1 MPHIQLLSLLGDQL
15 SSVQS
20 TLAFDRWASY
30 PQFNN
35 DRGYGRI
42 ALLACILG
50 IVLGVHVIVGIQ
62 LVLLHVGI
70 LPKNYL
76 IFGGKSER
84 WASSSNENDLQIMIL
99 LQWVLYIIVLCIFH
113 LAEFFTT
120 AVYNP
125 TATSADS
132 FMVCISTNEY
142 DYSFCIFFFSAT
154 MNASY
159 SYFGLPFILF
169 SYYKVN
175 HSKHYTAA
183 ALVSRKSLM
192 KILFCLSFV

>member
-20 TLAFDRWASY
+20 ILAFDRWASY

-132 FMVCISTNEY
+132 FMVCISTNE
-142 DYSFCIFFFSAT
+142 
-154 MNASY
+154 
-159 SYFGLPFILF
+159 
-169 SYYKVN
+169 
-175 HSKHYTAA
+175 
-183 ALVSRKSLM
+183 
-192 KILFCLSFV
+192 

>member
-20 TLAFDRWASY
+20 ILAFDRWASY

-50 IVLGVHVIVGIQ
+50 IVLGVHVIAGIQ

-70 LPKNYL
+70 LPKDL
-76 IFGGKSER
+76 IFGSKNEG
-84 WASSSNENDLQIMIL
+84 WASTNENDLQIMIL
-99 LQWVLYIIVLCIFH
+99 LQWVLYMIILCIFH

-125 TATSADS
+125 IATSADS
-132 FMVCISTNEY
+132 FMVCISTN
-142 DYSFCIFFFSAT
+142 D
-154 MNASY
+154 
-159 SYFGLPFILF
+159 
-169 SYYKVN
+169 
-175 HSKHYTAA
+175 
-183 ALVSRKSLM
+183 
-192 KILFCLSFV
+192 